1 MHLIFPFR
9 VGICFKGRVAK
20 PEASLGQ
27 SMESA
32 VPGRKTLHPESLTR
46 FQNTN
51 AQECNVHALRK
62 IIHPPRL
69 PESHTVMPGEET
81 LLSIRYGT
89 VLSSRIC
96 HYRFGKKG
104 RKMGWREGCVWFR
117 VGATQQPG
125 PDSVLEGSGVNL
137 RRAMLIGPQLLPCSC
152 MLHLE
157 SPARRRIT
165 P

>member
-20 PEASLGQ
+20 QEASLGNPWRARCLEEN
-27 SMESA
+27 SPLR
-32 VPGRKTLHPESLTR
+32 VPDAISEYQRAGVQCVCIE
-46 FQNTN
+46 
-51 AQECNVHALRK
+51 E

>member
-1 MHLIFPFR
+1 MISISIPSWEDSQRGFRPLNQPMHLIFPFR

-62 IIHPPRL
+62 SSIPLVSRNHI
-69 PESHTVMPGEET
+69 
-81 LLSIRYGT
+81 LSCLAKKPCYRYGT
-89 VLSSRIC
+89 VQYCPVEYAIIDS
-96 HYRFGKKG
+96 GK
-104 RKMGWREGCVWFR
+104 RAE
-117 VGATQQPG
+117 
-125 PDSVLEGSGVNL
+125 
-137 RRAMLIGPQLLPCSC
+137 RRAGGRGVSG
-152 MLHLE
+152 
-157 SPARRRIT
+157 SV
-165 P
+165 